1 MYLRL
6 KNTLL
11 EKVFVSVRQI
21 KVFTSIKVKL
31 QLKIS
36 LNRESSQ
43 TNFKIFKYFFLIKF
57 KKFLKKRF
65 HFFFNLLY
73 FRLNHFLIFQ
83 RNLALILNT
92 CHFFNNLQF
101 FLREKK
107 KLKECLANK
116 TQVLNVVIKNCLIK
130 IDIFN

>member
-107 KLKECLANK
+107 TKRMPS
-116 TQVLNVVIKNCLIK
+116 
-130 IDIFN
+130 